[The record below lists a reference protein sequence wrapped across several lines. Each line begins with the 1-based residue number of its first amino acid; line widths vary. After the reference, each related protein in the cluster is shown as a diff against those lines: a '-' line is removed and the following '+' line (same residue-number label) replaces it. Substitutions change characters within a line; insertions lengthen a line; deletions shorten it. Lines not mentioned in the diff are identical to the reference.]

1 MKNRCICILVTLIAF
16 CIVYIRMSEEVI
28 NYNNY
33 FSIDNTVKY
42 VDSDIIKKLFKKY
55 Q

>member
-33 FSIDNTVKY
+33 FSIDNTR
-42 VDSDIIKKLFKKY
+42 SISS
-55 Q
+55 